1 MPSPAEQL
9 DRLINP
15 LSTSTEQPR
24 DAIDEV
30 LAGAPRT
37 TQVKSLRDHPDVQQ
51 FRLDL
56 IDGLI
61 RIDTANRLL
70 QLVTT
75 VVASMMSR

>member
-9 DRLINP
+9 DRLIDL
-15 LSTSTEQPR
+15 LSTAATPPR

-37 TQVKSLRDHPDVQQ
+37 TEVKSLRDHPDVQQ
-51 FRLDL
+51 FRQDL

-61 RIDTANRLL
+61 RVDTANRLL
-70 QLVTT
+70 QLVATA
-75 VVASMMSR
+75 VASMISS